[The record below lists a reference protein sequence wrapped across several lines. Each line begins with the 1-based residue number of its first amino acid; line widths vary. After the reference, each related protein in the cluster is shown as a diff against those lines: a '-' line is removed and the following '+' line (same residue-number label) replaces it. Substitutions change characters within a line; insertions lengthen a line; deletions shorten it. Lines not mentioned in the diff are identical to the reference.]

1 MISLDFSTSLIKV
14 QEASTS
20 LTVAERHH
28 PSFSLLLWGM
38 DTLVLRQLCFYPEA
52 QFP

>member
-1 MISLDFSTSLIKV
+1 MISLDFSTSHIKV

-20 LTVAERHH
+20 LTIAERYQ

-38 DTLVLRQLCFYPEA
+38 DTLVLRQL
-52 QFP
+52 